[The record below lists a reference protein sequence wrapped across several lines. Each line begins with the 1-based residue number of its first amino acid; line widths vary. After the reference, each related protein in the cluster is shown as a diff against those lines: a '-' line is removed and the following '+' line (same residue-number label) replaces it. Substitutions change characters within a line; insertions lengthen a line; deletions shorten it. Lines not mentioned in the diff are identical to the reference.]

1 MEHIGT
7 SMVLA
12 VHLME
17 HVLEQMEHFMEQYT
31 KGHKL

>member
-7 SMVLA
+7 SMVSTE
-12 VHLME
+12 HFME
-17 HVLEQMEHFMEQYT
+17 HVLEQMEHFMEQDT